1 MGFLKSLLK
10 DTALYGLSSIVG
22 RFLNY
27 LLVPLYTAVMPA
39 SSGQYGVVTNLYAY
53 TALILVLLTFG
64 METSFFRF
72 ANKKG
77 TDPMRVYSTIL
88 LFVGDLSLLFVTL
101 FLSFLNP
108 ISSALGYGAHPEF
121 LAVMAVV
128 VGLDAFLSLPF
139 SYLRY
144 QNKAKRFMILK
155 MANILINI
163 ALNLFV
169 FLLCPKLMILCPE
182 WISWFY
188 DSEYLVGYVFLI
200 NLLCTLFTLL
210 LLLPELR
217 GFRWCFDVSLF
228 RQLLHYSFPLVIL
241 GVAGILNQAADKILY
256 PFLVPGHE
264 GEVQLGIYGAA
275 TKIAMIVAMFTQAF
289 RYAYEPLIFGSSK
302 GGSPESQVRV
312 NAAGMK
318 YFIIFSLLAFLLVI
332 SYLDIFKQLFIRNE
346 DYWVGLRVVPIVMAA
361 EIFMGIYFNLSFWY
375 KLIDETYW
383 GARFSLI
390 GCAVLIAVNILFVP
404 RFGYIACAW
413 ASFTGYGICMLLSYF
428 VGQKRNPI
436 PYDLRS
442 IGVYLLLAAVLYILM
457 VHVRFEQVWL
467 QVAVNTVW
475 VSLYVAYMIKADF
488 KRNRLG
494 V

>member
-1 MGFLKSLLK
+1 
-10 DTALYGLSSIVG
+10 
-22 RFLNY
+22 
-27 LLVPLYTAVMPA
+27 
-39 SSGQYGVVTNLYAY
+39 
-53 TALILVLLTFG
+53 
-64 METSFFRF
+64 
-72 ANKKG
+72 
-77 TDPMRVYSTIL
+77 
-88 LFVGDLSLLFVTL
+88 
-101 FLSFLNP
+101 
-108 ISSALGYGAHPEF
+108 
-121 LAVMAVV
+121 
-128 VGLDAFLSLPF
+128 
-139 SYLRY
+139 
-144 QNKAKRFMILK
+144 MILK

-169 FLLCPKLMILCPE
+169 FLLCPKLMTLCPE

-188 DSEYLVGYVFLI
+188 DSEYLAGYVFLI
-200 NLLCTLFTLL
+200 NLLCTLITLL

-217 GFRWCFDVSLF
+217 GFRWSFDVSLF
-228 RQLLHYSFPLVIL
+228 RQLLRYSFPLVIL

-302 GGSPESQVRV
+302 SGTPESQVRV

-442 IGVYLLLAAVLYILM
+442 IGVYVLLAAVLYILM
-457 VHVRFEQVWL
+457 LHVRFEQTWL

-475 VSLYVAYMIKADF
+475 VSLYVAYMFKADF
-488 KRNRLG
+488 KRR
-494 V
+494 

>member
-88 LFVGDLSLLFVTL
+88 LFVGGLSLLFVTI
-101 FLSFLNP
+101 FLSFLDP
-108 ISSALGYGAHPEF
+108 ISTALGYGAHPEF

-139 SYLRY
+139 SFLRY

-169 FLLCPKLMILCPE
+169 FLLCPKLMTLCPE

-188 DSEYLVGYVFLI
+188 DSEYLAGYVFLI
-200 NLLCTLFTLL
+200 NLLCTLITLL

-217 GFRWCFDVSLF
+217 GFRWSFDVSLF
-228 RQLLHYSFPLVIL
+228 RQLLRYSFPLVIL

-302 GGSPESQVRV
+302 SGTPESQVRV

-442 IGVYLLLAAVLYILM
+442 IGVYVLLAAVLYILM
-457 VHVRFEQVWL
+457 LHVRFEQTWL

-475 VSLYVAYMIKADF
+475 VSLYVAYMFKADF
-488 KRNRLG
+488 KRR
-494 V
+494 